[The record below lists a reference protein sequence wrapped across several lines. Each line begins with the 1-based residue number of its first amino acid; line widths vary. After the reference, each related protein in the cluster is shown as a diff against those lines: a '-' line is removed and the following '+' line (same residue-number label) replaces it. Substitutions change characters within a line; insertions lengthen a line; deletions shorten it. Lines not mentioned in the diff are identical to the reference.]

1 MFIAILVTASGGA
14 PTPTAKPATEAPAVT
29 KAPVAAN
36 SLPAEITL
44 GAIAMAINENRKA

>member
-1 MFIAILVTASGGA
+1 MFIAIQVTASGGT

-36 SLPAEITL
+36 NLSAKVTL
-44 GAIAMAINENRKA
+44 GTIAMAINENRRA